1 MAATQYNFSIEQGSS
16 FRLALTYKD
25 SDGNIIDLTNY
36 CARLTMKIGSDE
48 YKIFSS
54 LETNFDEYK
63 FTIDGP
69 QGTINLLIPAE
80 ATNDYNFN
88 SAKYD
93 LELQS
98 PQDLYSGGGKYTT
111 RILFGTISIVKRF
124 SQSNDALECSV

>member
-1 MAATQYNFSIEQGSS
+1 MAASEYNFPIEQGSS
-16 FRLALTYKD
+16 FRLGLVYKD
-25 SDGNIIDLTNY
+25 SDGNVIDLTDY
-36 CARLTMKIGSDE
+36 CARLTMKIGTDE

-69 QGTINLLIPAE
+69 QGAIDLLIPA
-80 ATNDYNFN
+80 ATTNSYNFN

-98 PQDLYSGGGKYTT
+98 PQDLYSGGGKYTI
-111 RILFGTISIVKRF
+111 RVLYGTISIIKRF
-124 SQSNDALECSV
+124 SQSTILLDCTI

>member
-1 MAATQYNFSIEQGSS
+1 MAATQYNFNIEQGSS
-16 FRLALTYKD
+16 FRLSLTYKD

-48 YKIFSS
+48 YKVFSS

-98 PQDLYSGGGKYTT
+98 PQDLYVGGGKYTI
-111 RILFGTISIVKRF
+111 RVLYGTITIIKRF
-124 SQSNDALECSV
+124 SQSTTLLDCAL